1 MANFNGQ
8 CSSAQQQ
15 LLERFLA
22 MYQQLRAENLYML
35 AEVYDERILFQDPLH
50 QLSGLAELSHYFAGL
65 YKNIQTIQF
74 DMSQVLMSP
83 HHAALTWRMSFEHPK
98 LNGGQQVQVDGMSQ
112 LVIGDSNKVTYHRDY
127 FDVGAML
134 YEQLPLLGSVIKRI
148 KQRASQ

>member
-22 MYQQLRAENLYML
+22 MYQQLRAENLHML
-35 AEVYDERILFQDPLH
+35 GEVYDERILFQDPLH
-50 QLSGLAELSHYFAGL
+50 QVRGLQPLRCYFAGL
-65 YKNIQTIQF
+65 YQNIHSIHF

-83 HHAALTWRMSFEHPK
+83 NHAAINWRMSFEHPK
-98 LNGGQQVQVDGMSQ
+98 LNGGKLVLVDGMSQ
-112 LVIGDSNKVTYHRDY
+112 FIISDSNKVTYHRDY

-134 YEQLPLLGSVIKRI
+134 YEQLPLLGCVIKRI